1 MKAEKTKF
9 EDFKDE
15 KLTKNQLK
23 TVRGGDEII
32 DPKDPNKGGT
42 GHGGTP

>member
-1 MKAEKTKF
+1 MKAKKITF
-9 EDFKDE
+9 EDFKQE
-15 KLTKNQLK
+15 ELTHPQLK
-23 TVRGGDEII
+23 TVRGGSDDI